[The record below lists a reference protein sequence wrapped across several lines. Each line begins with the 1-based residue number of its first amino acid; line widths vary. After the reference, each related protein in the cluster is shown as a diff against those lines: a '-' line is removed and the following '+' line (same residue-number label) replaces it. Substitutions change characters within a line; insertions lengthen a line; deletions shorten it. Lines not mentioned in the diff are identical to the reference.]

1 MSCERL
7 KKERSTRQNSVQ
19 SRSVEL
25 QCAILRG
32 QFHQFLERTIVSY
45 AILYYPQ
52 IQIFEEDTEASL
64 CERLLRACCTYWLP
78 SVLFH
83 GSCFA
88 LTLCAGY
95 LADHEHTSRC
105 STMQAKLLPVRKS
118 HCSKSRCHLPQAFF
132 PNGLL
137 QVACCACNT
146 YEAEGQP
153 GTGLYFTRK
162 QRRCETIK

>member
-1 MSCERL
+1 MSRVEVSNFNVQFYGASSLRERYYHML
-7 KKERSTRQNSVQ
+7 FCT
-19 SRSVEL
+19 
-25 QCAILRG
+25 ILRSKS
-32 QFHQFLERTIVSY
+32 LRRTRRLVY
-45 AILYYPQ
+45 VK
-52 IQIFEEDTEASL
+52 D

-83 GSCFA
+83 VSCFA
-88 LTLCAGY
+88 LTLCAGH

-162 QRRCETIK
+162 QRRCKTIK